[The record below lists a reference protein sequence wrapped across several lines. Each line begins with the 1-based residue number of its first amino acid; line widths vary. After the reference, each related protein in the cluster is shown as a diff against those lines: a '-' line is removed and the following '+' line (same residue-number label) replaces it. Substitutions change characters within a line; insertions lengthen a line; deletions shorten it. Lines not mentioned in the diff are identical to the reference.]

1 MRWQFSFVVGLKPD
15 FAVCGGIKTPS
26 ISSDCWIAAGE
37 PEPGQNLQGIMAF
50 TAWKVVGDQFLIT
63 DDRNSVLDST
73 ISDIG
78 DLKENPQG
86 PQPQQMIETKEQP
99 ETVQMKLE
107 NEETGPVQ
115 IIEEQKETEPVQ
127 MTETKVESEPLGTKV
142 EEEEPEPEQIKEEQ
156 KEIEPKEEPEYQLIN
171 EKLVELGFFEDE
183 GQLLVKQETRT
194 SMVTLVPEEI
204 FHSGPELQPIMETM
218 EESDYPRVKIEKEE
232 PEPLQIKA
240 EQNETGPIQ
249 TTKIKEEPEH
259 WPINEDQTEI
269 FQDGGQLLMQQETG
283 SFILTPT
290 VDLLCSNSSTAATQ
304 HQEGSIPQHSS
315 SNKDKYP
322 KPEKRCKKSRKQGD
336 NVDNSKLRPKKKSC
350 FCKVCGRG
358 FTSRQCLTLHT
369 RTHTGRR
376 KALSLFLTE
385 MQKKQAVKR
394 AQRDEHMQLR
404 LREAQEAREHEA
416 SFAREA
422 TARAAAF
429 ARDRAERTAALHREQ
444 RAQAAAFIQAFL
456 VVLGD
461 LVHAVGE
468 RHA

>member
-259 WPINEDQTEI
+259 WPINEDQT
-269 FQDGGQLLMQQETG
+269 
-283 SFILTPT
+283 
-290 VDLLCSNSSTAATQ
+290 
-304 HQEGSIPQHSS
+304 
-315 SNKDKYP
+315 
-322 KPEKRCKKSRKQGD
+322 KKSRKQGD